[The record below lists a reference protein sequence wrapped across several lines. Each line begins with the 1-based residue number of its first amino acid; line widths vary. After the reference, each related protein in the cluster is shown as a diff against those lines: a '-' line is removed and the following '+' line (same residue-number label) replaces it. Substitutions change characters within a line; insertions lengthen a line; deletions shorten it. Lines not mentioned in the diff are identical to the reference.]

1 MDEESRVR
9 KPTIAEIKTYGRR
22 KRLSIQ
28 IMYVLSMAAWII
40 IVTALG
46 IRPCT
51 LPAFLI
57 LALPLG
63 VYAIGLWNAG
73 AITSEVED
81 CVFASNYLSIGLL
94 LVLPLLTWIN
104 KHYCGDKLH
113 LLKITVVAVV
123 LSMLSIVDIWVPK
136 KWLPFV
142 KHLKSVL
149 QTASLALLIY
159 AVYEFLISQCKE

>member
-1 MDEESRVR
+1 MAEDTKKDKEKRDEL
-9 KPTIAEIKTYGRR
+9 KTYGRK

-28 IMYVLSMAAWII
+28 IMYVVAMAAWII
-40 IVTALG
+40 IVAALG
-46 IRPCT
+46 ITPCT
-51 LPAFLI
+51 LASFLI
-57 LALPLG
+57 VMLPIF

-73 AITSEVED
+73 SITSEVEESL
-81 CVFASNYLSIGLL
+81 FTANYLSIGML

-104 KHYCGDKLH
+104 KHYCGDKNH
-113 LLKITVVAVV
+113 LLKITVVAFV
-123 LSMLSIVDIWVPK
+123 LSMLSIVDVWVPK

-159 AVYEFLISQCKE
+159 AVYEFFVSQCK